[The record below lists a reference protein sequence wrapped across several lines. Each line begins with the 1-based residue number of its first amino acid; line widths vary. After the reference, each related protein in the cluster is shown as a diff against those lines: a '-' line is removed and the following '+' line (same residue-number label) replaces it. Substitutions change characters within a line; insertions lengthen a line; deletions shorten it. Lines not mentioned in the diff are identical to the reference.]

1 MISGTT
7 KIAVLLS
14 HPSTHLQTPP
24 RFNERCVERGIDMV
38 LVPWDVAPADLTDA
52 WQGLRQ
58 IQNLAGVVVTIPHKE
73 TVAGLCDTLAT
84 EAAAMGVC
92 NVARRFP
99 GGKFLGE
106 MYDGRGFVA
115 GLLKSGHRLKDKTVL
130 LLGAGGAATGIAHA
144 LAQAGVSEL
153 RIANRTR
160 AKAVILVAAV
170 AARFPALTVTASD
183 PDVAGVDVIING
195 TSVGMHAAD
204 PLPVDLSN
212 MAKGTVVAEVIMSPD
227 VTTLLSTAQERGAKI
242 HKGVHMV
249 DAQIDLLINHL
260 LEIS

>member
-24 RFNERCVERGIDMV
+24 RFNERCDARGIDMI
-38 LVPWDVAPADLTDA
+38 LVPWDVAPEDLADV
-52 WQGLRQ
+52 WQGLKKT
-58 IQNLAGVVVTIPHKE
+58 QNLAGVVVTIPHKE

-84 EAAAMGVC
+84 EAAAVGVC

-99 GGKFLGE
+99 DGTFLGE

-115 GLLKSGHRLKDKTVL
+115 GLNKSGHQLKDKTVL
-130 LLGAGGAATGIAHA
+130 LLGAGGVATGIAHA
-144 LAQAGVSEL
+144 LASAGVREL

-160 AKAVILVAAV
+160 AKAELLVAAV
-170 AARFPALTVTASD
+170 AARFPTLTVTASD
-183 PDVAGVDVIING
+183 PDVVGVDIIING
-195 TSVGMHAAD
+195 TSVGMHASD
-204 PLPVDLSN
+204 PLPVDLRN

-227 VTTLLSTAQERGAKI
+227 VTNLLSIAQERDAKI

-260 LEIS
+260 LEQ